1 MSQQQNYSYYV
12 TCRPCCE
19 RPTRLECRRVNEWMR
34 HPRRSWR
41 RVRRAM
47 NERSE
52 RGEERDRK
60 RDKEPTLPPA
70 SGQNGN
76 QIALSGATRR
86 PSLCEW
92 ISRDCL
98 RHTTVLSSYSSIRHL
113 PPLHTSRQSPSSP
126 NPLRQILSQN
136 IIYVYFFPNSPSSA
150 TLIRLLTNRPSCA
163 CCWPVVL
170 HNYYSPNIYLF
181 MELFTKPVRGGWP
194 IKNTTQLFPPVL
206 KTEGHQ
212 SLHTSTSQHVVY
224 SAL

>member
-1 MSQQQNYSYYV
+1 
-12 TCRPCCE
+12 
-19 RPTRLECRRVNEWMR
+19 MR

-86 PSLCEW
+86 PLPHYVNELAGIVSGTRP
-92 ISRDCL
+92 SSP
-98 RHTTVLSSYSSIRHL
+98 HTPASDICHHSTHPFPSADAEV
-113 PPLHTSRQSPSSP
+113 SPSSP

-136 IIYVYFFPNSPSSA
+136 IIYVYFFPNPPSSA
-150 TLIRLLTNRPSCA
+150 PLIRLLTYRPSCA
-163 CCWPVVL
+163 CC
-170 HNYYSPNIYLF
+170 
-181 MELFTKPVRGGWP
+181 
-194 IKNTTQLFPPVL
+194 
-206 KTEGHQ
+206 
-212 SLHTSTSQHVVY
+212 
-224 SAL
+224 